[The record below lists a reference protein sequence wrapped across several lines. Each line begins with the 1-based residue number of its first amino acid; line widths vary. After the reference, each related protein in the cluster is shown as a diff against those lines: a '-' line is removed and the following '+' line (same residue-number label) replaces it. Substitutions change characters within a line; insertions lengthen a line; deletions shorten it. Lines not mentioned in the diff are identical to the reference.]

1 MQEKEYNKKPEEEE
15 SKKNIEC
22 ILKLRKLYMENLG
35 FLLKILNKIY
45 RGFKA
50 DEMSNKGFKLFN
62 NKTKIIERIR
72 NSGAFSFINEFYE
85 FSEQLDDIIIRNKNK
100 FNQKDPRWN
109 YFQSNYQSEK
119 I

>member
-1 MQEKEYNKKPEEEE
+1 
-15 SKKNIEC
+15 
-22 ILKLRKLYMENLG
+22 MENLG

-85 FSEQLDDIIIRNKNK
+85 ECFIQKKINEPLKKNNINANDFIK
-100 FNQKDPRWN
+100 
-109 YFQSNYQSEK
+109 
-119 I
+119 